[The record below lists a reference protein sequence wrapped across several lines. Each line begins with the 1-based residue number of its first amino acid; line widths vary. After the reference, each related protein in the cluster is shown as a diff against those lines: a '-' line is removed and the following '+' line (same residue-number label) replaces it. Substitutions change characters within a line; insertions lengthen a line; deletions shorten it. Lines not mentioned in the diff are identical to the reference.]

1 MNKPGLKNLNVGES
15 YTGYCILRKKELK
28 YKQNG
33 DPYLVLELGD
43 HSGRLRAKA
52 WKGAKEHYDNLGI
65 GKLMKVQGKIQSF
78 LDASE
83 LNIERMRLA
92 RKDEEIELENIVPVS
107 KKDIAELKMRFAR
120 HLEGISDENIR
131 ALLDALFQDP
141 ESLEEFLKAPSGK
154 LWHHNYLY
162 GVLEHVVCMLDLA
175 DVLYLHYPQLKIDL
189 LKAGIIIQ
197 KAGRKIQLGY
207 EDFIDFTTE
216 GRLLGPNVLAFQI
229 VNEAIQKVEDFPEE
243 LRLQLLHM
251 VLSQPENINQGS
263 PVIPMTL
270 ESIILYLLDELDM
283 SINATQRIIENDRL
297 PDSNWTRFN
306 NLFNRFIYVGD
317 QAINQKS
324 DEQDE

>member
-1 MNKPGLKNLNVGES
+1 M
-15 YTGYCILRKKELK
+15 
-28 YKQNG
+28 
-33 DPYLVLELGD
+33 
-43 HSGRLRAKA
+43 
-52 WKGAKEHYDNLGI
+52 
-65 GKLMKVQGKIQSF
+65 
-78 LDASE
+78 
-83 LNIERMRLA
+83 
-92 RKDEEIELENIVPVS
+92 
-107 KKDIAELKMRFAR
+107 
-120 HLEGISDENIR
+120 
-131 ALLDALFQDP
+131 
-141 ESLEEFLKAPSGK
+141 
-154 LWHHNYLY
+154 
-162 GVLEHVVCMLDLA
+162 
-175 DVLYLHYPQLKIDL
+175 
-189 LKAGIIIQ
+189 
-197 KAGRKIQLGY
+197 
-207 EDFIDFTTE
+207 
-216 GRLLGPNVLAFQI
+216 GPNVLAFQI